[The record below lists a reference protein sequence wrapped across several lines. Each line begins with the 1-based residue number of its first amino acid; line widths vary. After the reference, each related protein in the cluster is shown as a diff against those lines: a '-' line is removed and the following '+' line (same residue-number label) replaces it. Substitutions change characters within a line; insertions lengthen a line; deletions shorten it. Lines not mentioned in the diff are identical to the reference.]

1 MVTWGG
7 LAMFGRSEAGRSRE
21 VPKLPVRSG
30 RRTCRLSV
38 VLRREGR
45 VLACVPQGRV
55 RYRPIPHGNETV
67 KVTAPSPVPLAPLAA
82 AARRT
87 GRYTVVVSPARSPL
101 PP

>member
-1 MVTWGG
+1 MVSAEERPEYEAVRLHL
-7 LAMFGRSEAGRSRE
+7 LAVGPPRLSISTFVEAGMRSKAHGR
-21 VPKLPVRSG
+21 LPPNWY
-30 RRTCRLSV
+30 RTV
-38 VLRREGR
+38 
-45 VLACVPQGRV
+45 
-55 RYRPIPHGNETV
+55 PHGNETV